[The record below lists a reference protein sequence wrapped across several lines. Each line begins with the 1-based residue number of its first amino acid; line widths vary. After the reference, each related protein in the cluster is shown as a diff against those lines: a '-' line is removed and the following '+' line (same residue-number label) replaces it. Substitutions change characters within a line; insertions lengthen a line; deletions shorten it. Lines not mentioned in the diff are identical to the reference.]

1 MRGRALVALGG
12 NALWGADQA
21 GTYEEQRH
29 NACTMAASV
38 GDLIDAGWSVV
49 IVHGN
54 GPQVGAL
61 GIQQEEAAA
70 LVPPQPLSSLCAM
83 TQGHL
88 GSLITL
94 ALHERLGPATRV
106 VSVVTHVVVHRDDP
120 AFAQPSKPIGPF
132 YSESE
137 ASRMEPPHHW
147 TMADDAGR
155 GYRRLVPSPEPL
167 AILEADAIGRLVD
180 DGVIVVG
187 CGGGGIPVTMSS
199 DGYPG
204 VDAVIDKDLAAER
217 LASALGVDVL
227 ALVTAVP
234 AVHVDHGTPQ
244 QRDLHELSAADAERY
259 LANGEFPAGS
269 MGPKVSAALRFL
281 HEGGTAVAI
290 TSPALLAAT
299 MASTDGAP
307 PPGTLITA
315 VPRPRA
321 RR

>member
-1 MRGRALVALGG
+1 MGGRALIALGG

-21 GTYEEQRH
+21 GTYEEQRE
-29 NACTMAASV
+29 NARTMAASI
-38 GDLIDAGWSVV
+38 GDLIDVGWRVV

-61 GIQQEEAAA
+61 GIQQEEAAG
-70 LVPPQPLSSLCAM
+70 LVPALPLSSLCAM

-106 VSVVTHVVVHRDDP
+106 VSVATHVVVQADDP

-132 YSESE
+132 YSARD
-137 ASRMEPPHHW
+137 ASRMEAAHHW

-155 GYRRLVPSPEPL
+155 GYRRVVPSPEPL
-167 AILEADAIGRLVD
+167 AILEADAIGRLVE

-187 CGGGGIPVTMSS
+187 CGGGGIPVTLSS
-199 DGYPG
+199 EGYQG
-204 VDAVIDKDLAAER
+204 VDAVIDKDHAAER
-217 LASALGVDVL
+217 LASALEVDVL

-244 QRDLHELSAADAERY
+244 QGDLHELSVADAEQY
-259 LANGEFPAGS
+259 LANGQFPAGS
-269 MGPKVSAALRFL
+269 MGPKVAAGLRFL
-281 HEGGTAVAI
+281 REGGTAVAI

-299 MASTDGAP
+299 IASTDGAP

-321 RR
+321 RH